1 VQNEAGFEEAARPWA
16 RYQAIVDNALAGT
29 GARVTVLARFDPH
42 TQAVRTVAWAGL
54 QAPRVQRALTVIS
67 RLLPSFDPTRVT
79 TRADVN
85 RFQSAVLL
93 EGKTVAGP
101 LPALASGVVD
111 ERILQLAGTI
121 VGLRHVFICP
131 LIVLDHVEGS
141 LSFLVGEALTARQ
154 QRVCEAF
161 ARQVSLTLE
170 NAQLLEALER
180 QMAQVRES
188 EERYRSLVET
198 SPDAIALSG
207 LDATLRMCNQ
217 PALALLGYT
226 SPDEVL
232 GRSAF
237 EFIAPEDHERATEN
251 LQRTLTDGSVKN
263 VEYTL
268 LGKDGT
274 RVPVELSASLIVD
287 ASGQPSALMAIVR
300 DVAERKAAEKAVEQA
315 QHLAGRLEGVML
327 AAREVAHLLSNDLQ
341 WPMSRLD
348 QLQLEPD
355 LPAHVQKM
363 LKQTEAGLAAAAQH
377 IRQLQ
382 QVVRVATRETPVG
395 PALDLERSVEDYAAP
410 GES

>member
-1 VQNEAGFEEAARPWA
+1 
-16 RYQAIVDNALAGT
+16 
-29 GARVTVLARFDPH
+29 
-42 TQAVRTVAWAGL
+42 VRTVAWAGL
-54 QAPRVQRALTVIS
+54 QQPRVQRALTAIS
-67 RLLPSFDPTRVT
+67 HLLPSFDATRVT

-85 RFQSAVLL
+85 RYQATVLL

-101 LPALASGVVD
+101 LPDLASGVVD
-111 ERILQLAGTI
+111 QRILQLAGTI
-121 VGLRHVFICP
+121 VGLRHIFICP

-141 LSFLVGEALTARQ
+141 LSFLVSEALTARQ
-154 QRVCEAF
+154 QRICEAF

-198 SPDAIALSG
+198 SPDAIALAG

-232 GRSAF
+232 GRSTF
-237 EFIAPEDHERATEN
+237 EFIAPEDRERAAEN
-251 LQRTLTDGSVKN
+251 LQRTLAVGSVRN

-268 LGKDGT
+268 LGKDGA

-287 ASGQPSALMAIVR
+287 ASGQPSGLMAIVR
-300 DVAERKAAEKAVEQA
+300 DITERRAAEQAVEQA

-327 AAREVAHLLSNDLQ
+327 AAREVAHVLSNDLQ
-341 WPMSRLD
+341 WPLVRLEL
-348 QLQLEPD
+348 LQLEPN
-355 LPAHVQKM
+355 LPVDVQTM
-363 LKQTEAGLAAAAQH
+363 LKQTEAGLIAAAQH

-395 PALDLERSVEDYAAP
+395 PALDLERSVEEYLAP
-410 GES
+410 GGDRPGAPEGQG